1 MAESLILSLT
11 PSDHLLGMDL
21 KVVSYDFINKDS

>member
-11 PSDHLLGMDL
+11 PSDNSLDKELR
-21 KVVSYDFINKDS
+21 VVDYVIIEKF